1 MLSILV
7 VIATN
12 GHRRHGHQ
20 KYGLLLV
27 STILGCLGILGFA
40 AYLFLSYFVSY
51 GYNYGFYDVHQ
62 PWLWLDTISNCGW
75 LLISFWY
82 VLCIYGAMIEARE
95 TNTTGI
101 VDGPSGVEMG
111 QPGIEYNTV
120 PVQGQQVYPTPSDPP
135 PSYDELF
142 PAMEQSSK

>member
-1 MLSILV
+1 MNLKYMKKSRYFDTFIPLSPPQLSISL
-7 VIATN
+7 
-12 GHRRHGHQ
+12 
-20 KYGLLLV
+20 
-27 STILGCLGILGFA
+27 
-40 AYLFLSYFVSY
+40 
-51 GYNYGFYDVHQ
+51 
-62 PWLWLDTISNCGW
+62 
-75 LLISFWY
+75 
-82 VLCIYGAMIEARE
+82 EARE

-120 PVQGQQVYPTPSDPP
+120 PVQGQQVYPTPRSLGVEIGKPTIDFYDVEPSDPP